1 MVSFTHTHPFT
12 LFFFFFWFAQTGVRG
27 EPVGAC
33 DLSRAHTLLYRV
45 EGRRRTGDSLHVPL
59 AVRDQAQTESSGI
72 WCVCVCVYVA

>member
-1 MVSFTHTHPFT
+1 M
-12 LFFFFFWFAQTGVRG
+12 
-27 EPVGAC
+27 GAC